1 MIAIFV
7 LLMQI
12 LWLYIDDI
20 AGKGVGLFLL
30 IELLAYKCM
39 SLVPMALPLAVLISS
54 VMVLGNMAEH
64 YELSS
69 FKSAGVPLV
78 RVMMP
83 LMFIAFGI
91 SAFSFFC
98 SNNLIPVSNLK
109 FGSRMYDI
117 QRQKPALQLSE
128 NIFNYDFQGYAIH
141 IGDKESDDQTIR
153 DVLMYDHAEADKGK
167 MSQIIAKEGRM
178 FSSEDGKYFVMDL
191 KDGNQYVEAEPGRR
205 TSSKDKSF
213 PFIRTSFKQWI
224 KVFDLGEFELR
235 KTNEEL
241 FKSNRHMM
249 TAAQL
254 QVASDSIALK
264 IEKRR
269 VNMANH
275 VSNYFF
281 FIERDTTFA
290 AEERLERA
298 KQEEKELKES
308 GADTM
313 AMQDAKA
320 RVARLD
326 SLKKATDK
334 LKEKST
340 TQKAVPAKPI
350 TSVKAPKKV
359 NEKPKKPKK
368 KVRKVG
374 NKFIEQLDVNLDS
387 VSSIVETFPEKERK
401 RIFNK
406 AKTFAR
412 SIEGQGSSSIKTL
425 DRMMESRV
433 KHIYEEHTKYSMA
446 VVCFIFL
453 FIGAPMGAIVRKGG
467 FGYPILISV
476 VFFMIFIV
484 LTIFCRKIAETF
496 VLPAAVCAWLPCLIL
511 FPVGLMITYQAMND
525 SKSLNLGNFKLFAS
539 IVGLFT
545 GVSFRGLLS
554 RATKM
559 QDEDEAKFQR

>member
-30 IELLAYKCM
+30 IELLGYKCM
-39 SLVPMALPLAVLISS
+39 SLVPMALPLAILISS

-78 RVMMP
+78 RVMVP
-83 LMFIAFGI
+83 LMTIAF
-91 SAFSFFC
+91 SVSVFSFFC
-98 SNNLIPVSNLK
+98 SNNLIPVANLK

-141 IGDKESDDQTIR
+141 IGHKEEDDRSIKE
-153 DVLMYDHAEADKGK
+153 VIMYDHAQANKGK
-167 MSQIIAKEGRM
+167 MSQIIAKEGQM
-178 FSSEDGKYFVMDL
+178 FTSEDGKYFVMNL
-191 KDGNQYVEAEPGRR
+191 EEGNQYVESNPTRS
-205 TSSKDKSF
+205 TSGKQESF
-213 PFIRTSFKQWI
+213 PFIRTSFKRWT
-224 KVFDLGEFELR
+224 KVFDLGEFELNR
-235 KTNEEL
+235 TNEEL

-254 QVASDSIALK
+254 KVASDSISHQ

-269 VNMANH
+269 VTMANH
-275 VSNYFF
+275 VSNYFYF
-281 FIERDTTFA
+281 VERDTTFDA
-290 AEERLERA
+290 EQRAEAARKRAEENRKQFETDSLA
-298 KQEEKELKES
+298 K
-308 GADTM
+308 
-313 AMQDAKA
+313 KA
-320 RVARLD
+320 RATRAATRD
-326 SLKKATDK
+326 SIKRATEAKRAEIKAKKKTNPLVNAK
-334 LKEKST
+334 KSKPAAKRPPKNKPSKSKRKST
-340 TQKAVPAKPI
+340 SKVLKQKE
-350 TSVKAPKKV
+350 VKW
-359 NEKPKKPKK
+359 
-368 KVRKVG
+368 
-374 NKFIEQLDVNLDS
+374 DS
-387 VSSIVETFPEKERK
+387 ISSIVETFPDKEHDRL
-401 RIFNK
+401 FNK
-406 AKTFAR
+406 ATTFAR

-433 KHIYEEHTKYSMA
+433 KHIYEQHTKYSMA

-476 VFFMIFIV
+476 VFFVFFIV

-496 VLPAAVCAWLPCLIL
+496 VLPAFFCAWLPCMVL
-511 FPVGLMITYQAMND
+511 FPIGLFITYQAMND
-525 SKSLNLGNFKLFAS
+525 SKSLGRDQFKWIFIPFALMMGLWVYVLPFLNFNKDKDDSL
-539 IVGLFT
+539 
-545 GVSFRGLLS
+545 
-554 RATKM
+554 
-559 QDEDEAKFQR
+559 

>member
-141 IGDKESDDQTIR
+141 IGDKESDDQTIK

-213 PFIRTSFKQWI
+213 PFIRTSFKQWV

-281 FIERDTTFA
+281 FIKRDTTFA

-308 GADTM
+308 GADSM
-313 AMQDAKA
+313 AVKDAEN

-326 SLKKATDK
+326 SLKKATAK
-334 LKEKST
+334 LKEKSAE
-340 TQKAVPAKPI
+340 KAKVAKSMASKP
-350 TSVKAPKKV
+350 TPKKV

-374 NKFIEQLDVNLDS
+374 NKFIEQMDVNLDS
-387 VSSIVETFPEKERK
+387 VNSIVQTFPEKERK

-425 DRMMESRV
+425 DRMMESQV

-511 FPVGLMITYQAMND
+511 FPVGLTITFMAMND
-525 SKSLNLGNFKLFAS
+525 SKSFNLGYFKIFA
-539 IVGLFT
+539 VVVAVFT
-545 GVSFRGLLS
+545 GVRLGGLVS
-554 RATKM
+554 NISKM
-559 QDEDEAKFQR
+559 RERDDNLF